1 MNRNQIK
8 RLLGL
13 IVLVLAVSGCNKRQ
27 NRSSDTPVDTSSPTS
42 AWSMNYSDGSGNA
55 FFFSQAAG
63 DSEAKFVY
71 NPVTPKESSSGT
83 YSGGSPRKGA
93 MTPAQVSE
101 LKRWVQQLKD
111 DSANHA
117 EQRGMGTG
125 AIHRT
130 TSDGEDDFIVKRSPA
145 LKDFEAFLAVFR
157 AP

>member
-1 MNRNQIK
+1 MNHSPFIR
-8 RLLGL
+8 RLGL
-13 IVLVLAVSGCNKRQ
+13 IVLMLTILGCKKRQ
-27 NRSSDTPVDTSSPTS
+27 TRASDPPVDTSSPTS

-117 EQRGMGTG
+117 EQRAMGTG

-145 LKDFEAFLAVFR
+145 LKDFEAFLAAFR

>member
-1 MNRNQIK
+1 MI
-8 RLLGL
+8 
-13 IVLVLAVSGCNKRQ
+13 I
-27 NRSSDTPVDTSSPTS
+27 
-42 AWSMNYSDGSGNA
+42 
-55 FFFSQAAG
+55 
-63 DSEAKFVY
+63 
-71 NPVTPKESSSGT
+71 
-83 YSGGSPRKGA
+83 SPRGKDCHFIVEKMFHFA
-93 MTPAQVSE
+93 CAVSE

>member
-1 MNRNQIK
+1 MELSQDQINEFHERGYLFIPNCFTLDEAK
-8 RLLGL
+8 ML
-13 IVLVLAVSGCNKRQ
+13 N
-27 NRSSDTPVDTSSPTS
+27 D
-42 AWSMNYSDGSGNA
+42 
-55 FFFSQAAG
+55 
-63 DSEAKFVY
+63 EAKFVY